1 MYNKNILLRRRIVAT
16 YKRVLNINE
25 YKYIVPICRSFYG
38 EEVARVTGEAVISKI
53 TDVVKKTVVD
63 SGVDI
68 NTAKQ
73 EDYPKE
79 ISVEFDRSELDGLTI
94 GFKTLIAGRP
104 TADGEKPRQ
113 ECSVSD
119 ITRIRVLS
127 KTLGIS
133 RRIEDYLA
141 DVVKSAK
148 VDEPVDDETV
158 ETPLDD
164 EVKV

>member
-1 MYNKNILLRRRIVAT
+1 MLF
-16 YKRVLNINE
+16 
-25 YKYIVPICRSFYG
+25 RSG
-38 EEVARVTGEAVISKI
+38 
-53 TDVVKKTVVD
+53 
-63 SGVDI
+63 
-68 NTAKQ
+68 
-73 EDYPKE
+73 
-79 ISVEFDRSELDGLTI
+79 
-94 GFKTLIAGRP
+94 
-104 TADGEKPRQ
+104 
-113 ECSVSD
+113 
-119 ITRIRVLS
+119 LS